1 MEDLREAKQF
11 EHQCKTLQIINASLE
26 EENARLQ
33 DSLNDKIEREVA
45 EELAKDDGIDEKET
59 LNTQVQDLQQ
69 QLDAKKKTERE
80 QKTKASQQ
88 QSKLK
93 EELDK
98 AQTEALNFKNEAR
111 AASKERDGLQE

>member
-1 MEDLREAKQF
+1 M
-11 EHQCKTLQIINASLE
+11 
-26 EENARLQ
+26 
-33 DSLNDKIEREVA
+33 
-45 EELAKDDGIDEKET
+45 
-59 LNTQVQDLQQ
+59 
-69 QLDAKKKTERE
+69 DAKKKTERE